1 MGRINSGIISNVI
14 EYSERFPDKI
24 ALIFPDNSTSSGQVE
39 YNEVSYKE
47 LNKESNSYAHGLSQL
62 GFKRGMK
69 VLFLIRPGLEFVVL
83 TFSLGKIGAIPV
95 FIDPGMGKKAL
106 LKCIGEV
113 EPDAM
118 ITVPQVLI
126 LKKFFPKYFNSIKY
140 SITTSNSWLS
150 SEPNLKQI
158 STGNQRDFTPVEVKE
173 DDPFAIVFT
182 TGSTGSPKGVVY
194 HHRTLNAQIRTISK
208 SLFLNENDIV
218 LEAFAPFAL
227 RDVAMGATCLL
238 PKMDSTKPSE
248 VDPELIVSAIESYG
262 TTFSFGSPA
271 FWSRIASFCMERNI
285 KLPSLK
291 NVMLA
296 GAPIS
301 FKLIQDLKSVLNNDA
316 EVHTPYGATEA
327 LPLTSISGTEIL
339 ENTCPLT
346 MQGLGICVGK
356 ALHGVT
362 LKILK
367 ISDKPIELWNE
378 ELVLNVGEIGEIVVK
393 GEMVTQEYFKRPE
406 QTKLSKILEGEHIWH
421 RMGDVGYLDDE
432 NRLWYCGRKSH
443 RVINMNQNIFSLP
456 CESIFNNHQDIYR
469 SALVGVGE
477 KGNQR
482 PIIIVEPKKGRMPT
496 NKNNRQKLISEL
508 LDIGGQNEVSREIKD
523 ILFHPR
529 FPVDYRHNA
538 KIIREKLAKWA
549 SRKIK

>member
-126 LKKFFPKYFNSIKY
+126 LKRFFPKYFNSIKY

-271 FWSRIASFCMERNI
+271 FWSRVASFCMERNI

-301 FKLIQDLKSVLNNDA
+301 FKLIQDLKAVLNNDA

-367 ISDKPIELWNE
+367 ISDRPIELWNE

-443 RVINMNQNIFSLP
+443 RVINIKQNIFSLP
-456 CESIFNNHQDIYR
+456 CESIFNNHQDVYR
-469 SALVGVGE
+469 SALVGVGK

>member
-1 MGRINSGIISNVI
+1 MGRINSGIISNII

-126 LKKFFPKYFNSIKY
+126 LKRFFPKYFNSIKY

-271 FWSRIASFCMERNI
+271 FWSRVASFCMERNI

-367 ISDKPIELWNE
+367 INDKPIELWNK

-443 RVINMNQNIFSLP
+443 RVINIKQNIFSLP
-456 CESIFNNHQDIYR
+456 CESIFNNHQDVYR
-469 SALVGVGE
+469 SALVGVGK